1 MQGARRPL
9 RLPLRGAEQRM
20 TGEILYAVLLGF
32 VSIWIADRF
41 NLWEPWAAALTRA
54 WARLRQGRS

>member
-1 MQGARRPL
+1 
-9 RLPLRGAEQRM
+9 M

-41 NLWEPWAAALTRA
+41 NLWEPWAAGLTRA
-54 WARLRQGRS
+54 WDRLRHGRS